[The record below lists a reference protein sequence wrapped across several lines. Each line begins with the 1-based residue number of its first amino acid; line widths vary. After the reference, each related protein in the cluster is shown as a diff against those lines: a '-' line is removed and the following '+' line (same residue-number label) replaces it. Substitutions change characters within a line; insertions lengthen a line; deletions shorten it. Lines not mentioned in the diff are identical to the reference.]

1 MTEPADAGR
10 PDGAPP
16 QDVTPAAPGGA
27 PPDAVP
33 DDAPATDTL
42 SFDMVTAALRADSAD
57 VAVYARVLTESLGD
71 ALPPE
76 CVTVERVRSMSDR
89 MHGRP
94 GEVSKITVRLG
105 EQVLGLAVQRG
116 RPSAE
121 ICREVRGVVLSRQ
134 PVAMDQWVDELARAL
149 VAHAQQNAHAAQAL
163 RKLVAGP

>member
-1 MTEPADAGR
+1 MTQPPDDAR

-16 QDVTPAAPGGA
+16 ANAAPGGA
-27 PPDAVP
+27 RP

-71 ALPPE
+71 ALPPD
-76 CVTVERVRSMSDR
+76 CVTVERARSMSDR

-116 RPSAE
+116 RPTAE

-134 PVAMDQWVDELARAL
+134 PVAMHQWVDELARAL